1 MNDLRGLEHI
11 KKILDDKLF
20 NAVNRISEFEASK
33 IQEVRLRLGKN
44 LSVCILDKEYFV
56 TEKGKLTQQASEGI
70 RIDQYDIDTT
80 FSIAC
85 QYSLHSFQKELSQG
99 YITVNGG
106 NRIGICGTAV
116 IKNDKV
122 ETIKDISSLNIR
134 VARQIIGCADE
145 IYARLFRTEIQSVLI
160 VGVPSSG
167 KTTILRDLCRQ
178 LGQVRKVSIIDER
191 NELSATVNGMPQN
204 DVGTCSD
211 IFNSYP
217 KAEGIITAIRVMSP
231 EIIVCDE
238 IGGEEDVIALQ
249 NAIHSGVKIIA
260 TAHAGSVSE
269 ARNRAGLSKLI
280 NLGAFDSIVLLGSGN
295 KIGQIMDIYKMADSS
310 DR

>member
-1 MNDLRGLEHI
+1 M
-11 KKILDDKLF
+11 
-20 NAVNRISEFEASK
+20 
-33 IQEVRLRLGKN
+33 
-44 LSVCILDKEYFV
+44 
-56 TEKGKLTQQASEGI
+56 
-70 RIDQYDIDTT
+70 
-80 FSIAC
+80 
-85 QYSLHSFQKELSQG
+85 
-99 YITVNGG
+99 NGG

-145 IYARLFRTEIQSVLI
+145 IYARLFRTQIQSVLI

-178 LGQVRKVSIIDER
+178 LGQVRKISIIDER

-260 TAHAGSVSE
+260 TAHAGSISE

-280 NLGAFDSIVLLGSGN
+280 NLGAFDSITLLGTGN
-295 KIGQIMDIYKMADSS
+295 KIGQLMDIYKTADNSE
-310 DR
+310 R